1 MSIDAAT
8 VRHVAHL
15 ARIKVNDEDVPALE
29 RELNSILSWVEQ
41 LSEIDTS
48 DVEPMTSV
56 EAMIL
61 RQREDAVTDG
71 DYAERVLANAPDAQF
86 GFFAVPK
93 VVE

>member
-56 EAMIL
+56 EAMTL